1 MMTARQQQIIG
12 AMTGRQASQV
22 NDTALADAVRSK
34 LVELGTASGHP
45 LTSTALP
52 GIVAVVLR
60 AAAKTICFE
69 AEIPLALEMG
79 AAGELEH
86 EGTTINQTNASR
98 WVAAYACCG
107 DRRAAQNWISV
118 QSARDR
124 ARTDAVASTE
134 LRDAFEREGLRTAW
148 TEFVSTGEWDFRP
161 GYAAVIYKR
170 IGPDAVRALLTK
182 EQLAAAKSDARAALR
197 RDDPRR
203 YRTMADD
210 EMEARPIF
218 GMYWKAQLCRAYFEE
233 LRRRSLDIDWLK
245 NNDKTTQV

>member
-22 NDTALADAVRSK
+22 NDNALYDAVRSK
-34 LVELGTASGHP
+34 LVELGTNSGHP
-45 LTSTALP
+45 LTTTALP
-52 GIVAVVLR
+52 GIVAAVLR

-86 EGTTINQTNASR
+86 ESTHINQSNAAK
-98 WVAAYACCG
+98 WVTAYACSG
-107 DRRAAQNWISV
+107 DRRAAQNWISI
-118 QSARDR
+118 QAARDR
-124 ARTDAVASTE
+124 ARTDAVASSE

-148 TEFVSTGEWDFRP
+148 REFLDTGTWDFRP
-161 GYAAVIYKR
+161 GYAAVIYKL
-170 IGPDAVRALLTK
+170 IGTGAIRSLLTSD
-182 EQLAAAKSDARAALR
+182 QIAGAKTAARAALR

-203 YRTMADD
+203 YRTMPDD
-210 EMEARPIF
+210 DMEVRPVF

-233 LRRRSLDIDWLK
+233 LRTRSLDIDWQTS
-245 NNDKTTQV
+245 NTTAV